1 MTSVCRQV
9 IAAGKGFTQMVE
21 LLRGPATPSATPSAT
36 PLTMPSASPSATTS
50 ASPSA
55 SPSATRTA
63 PAQESSERQSSSS
76 GADTSVAREVEPEQ
90 RDGNNNQQE
99 EEDDISQ
106 MAEFMRQREC
116 HQLEEL
122 RREVML
128 VTVTVIVL
136 VSPAARWR
144 PASRC
149 WG

>member
-1 MTSVCRQV
+1 
-9 IAAGKGFTQMVE
+9 MVE
-21 LLRGPATPSATPSAT
+21 LLRGPSSTSATPTTTPSATPSASPTAT
-36 PLTMPSASPSATTS
+36 PS
-50 ASPSA
+50 
-55 SPSATRTA
+55 A

-76 GADTSVAREVEPEQ
+76 GADTSVGREVEPEQ
-90 RDGNNNQQE
+90 RDGNNQEQEQEE
-99 EEDDISQ
+99 EEDDISE

-116 HQLEEL
+116 HQLKEL

>member
-1 MTSVCRQV
+1 
-9 IAAGKGFTQMVE
+9 MVE
-21 LLRGPATPSATPSAT
+21 LLRGPSSTSATPTTTPSATPSASPTAGAT
-36 PLTMPSASPSATTS
+36 PS
-50 ASPSA
+50 
-55 SPSATRTA
+55 A

-76 GADTSVAREVEPEQ
+76 GADTSVGREVEPEQ
-90 RDGNNNQQE
+90 RDGNNNQEE
-99 EEDDISQ
+99 EEDDISE

>member
-21 LLRGPATPSATPSAT
+21 LLRGPSSTSATPTTTPSATPSASPTAGAT
-36 PLTMPSASPSATTS
+36 PS
-50 ASPSA
+50 
-55 SPSATRTA
+55 A

-76 GADTSVAREVEPEQ
+76 GADTSCSVAREVEPEQ
-90 RDGNNNQQE
+90 RDGDNNQEE

-122 RREVML
+122 RREGML
-128 VTVTVIVL
+128 VTVV
-136 VSPAARWR
+136 
-144 PASRC
+144 
-149 WG
+149 

>member
-21 LLRGPATPSATPSAT
+21 LLRGPSSTSGTPTTTPSATPSA
-36 PLTMPSASPSATTS
+36 SPSAG
-50 ASPSA
+50 APPS
-55 SPSATRTA
+55 A

-90 RDGNNNQQE
+90 RDGNNNQEE
-99 EEDDISQ
+99 EEDDISE

>member
-21 LLRGPATPSATPSAT
+21 LLRGPSSTSATPTTTPSATPSA
-36 PLTMPSASPSATTS
+36 SPSAG
-50 ASPSA
+50 APPS
-55 SPSATRTA
+55 A

-76 GADTSVAREVEPEQ
+76 GADTSVGREVEPEQ
-90 RDGNNNQQE
+90 RDGNNNQEE
-99 EEDDISQ
+99 EEDDISE

-128 VTVTVIVL
+128 VTVV
-136 VSPAARWR
+136 
-144 PASRC
+144 
-149 WG
+149 

>member
-36 PLTMPSASPSATTS
+36 PLTMPSASPTAGAT
-50 ASPSA
+50 P
-55 SPSATRTA
+55 TA

-76 GADTSVAREVEPEQ
+76 GADTSVGREVEPEQ
-90 RDGNNNQQE
+90 RDGDNNQE

-128 VTVTVIVL
+128 VTVV
-136 VSPAARWR
+136 
-144 PASRC
+144 
-149 WG
+149 

>member
-21 LLRGPATPSATPSAT
+21 LLRGPSSTSATPTTTPSATPTACAT
-36 PLTMPSASPSATTS
+36 PSAPS
-50 ASPSA
+50 
-55 SPSATRTA
+55 
-63 PAQESSERQSSSS
+63 QESSERQSSSS

-90 RDGNNNQQE
+90 RNGDNNQQE

-128 VTVTVIVL
+128 VTVV
-136 VSPAARWR
+136 
-144 PASRC
+144 
-149 WG
+149 

>member
-1 MTSVCRQV
+1 
-9 IAAGKGFTQMVE
+9 MVE
-21 LLRGPATPSATPSAT
+21 LLRGPASTSATPSA
-36 PLTMPSASPSATTS
+36 SP
-50 ASPSA
+50 
-55 SPSATRTA
+55 TA
-63 PAQESSERQSSSS
+63 PAHESSERQSSSS

-90 RDGNNNQQE
+90 RDGNNNQEQEQEE

>member
-1 MTSVCRQV
+1 
-9 IAAGKGFTQMVE
+9 MVE
-21 LLRGPATPSATPSAT
+21 LLRGPSSTSATPTTTPSATPSASPTAGAT
-36 PLTMPSASPSATTS
+36 PS
-50 ASPSA
+50 
-55 SPSATRTA
+55 A

-90 RDGNNNQQE
+90 RDGNNNQEE
-99 EEDDISQ
+99 EEDDISE

>member
-1 MTSVCRQV
+1 MECRGWRVTSVCRQV

-21 LLRGPATPSATPSAT
+21 LLRGPSSTSATPTTTPSATPSASPTAGAT
-36 PLTMPSASPSATTS
+36 PS
-50 ASPSA
+50 
-55 SPSATRTA
+55 A

-76 GADTSVAREVEPEQ
+76 GADTSVGREVEPEQ

-128 VTVTVIVL
+128 VTVV
-136 VSPAARWR
+136 
-144 PASRC
+144 
-149 WG
+149 

>member
-1 MTSVCRQV
+1 MTCACQV

-21 LLRGPATPSATPSAT
+21 LLRGPSSTSATPTTTPSATPSA
-36 PLTMPSASPSATTS
+36 SPSAGAT
-50 ASPSA
+50 PS
-55 SPSATRTA
+55 A

-90 RDGNNNQQE
+90 RDGNNNQEE
-99 EEDDISQ
+99 EEDDISE

-128 VTVTVIVL
+128 VTVV
-136 VSPAARWR
+136 
-144 PASRC
+144 
-149 WG
+149 